1 MDLEIGKG
9 IGSKAYK
16 PVNNMFIKTD
26 IEFDRY
32 FHLSGDEPE
41 SSPVE
46 VAQSQKCDCI
56 DASSQFVTKE
66 FLISKLREK
75 ASFEEMIK
83 IK

>member
-1 MDLEIGKG
+1 
-9 IGSKAYK
+9 
-16 PVNNMFIKTD
+16 
-26 IEFDRY
+26 
-32 FHLSGDEPE
+32 
-41 SSPVE
+41 